1 MTEHNPVPPAILIA
15 FERGKMCHETQ
26 AGYGRWIIGS
36 LLVIHG
42 AAIGYGA
49 GQETL
54 RVAMSAKFWL
64 FPSGGFVF
72 AIIGLLCALISG
84 MGAWLNWGASAT
96 ELDYAARTALIQGD
110 VHPDLNGL
118 IESNMAK
125 RGANLSI
132 LMVICSTAMIGLTAI
147 AVILGLPQS

>member
-1 MTEHNPVPPAILIA
+1 MTEHNQVPPAISIA

-36 LLVIHG
+36 LLIIHG

-49 GQETL
+49 GHESL

-64 FPSGGFVF
+64 FPTGGFVF
-72 AIIGLLCALISG
+72 AVIGLLCALISG

-96 ELDYAARTALIQGD
+96 ELDFAARTALIQGE

-118 IESNMAK
+118 IESK
-125 RGANLSI
+125 RANWGGNLSI
-132 LMVICSTAMIGLTAI
+132 LMVICSTVMIGFTAI
-147 AVILGLPQS
+147 AVILGLPQT